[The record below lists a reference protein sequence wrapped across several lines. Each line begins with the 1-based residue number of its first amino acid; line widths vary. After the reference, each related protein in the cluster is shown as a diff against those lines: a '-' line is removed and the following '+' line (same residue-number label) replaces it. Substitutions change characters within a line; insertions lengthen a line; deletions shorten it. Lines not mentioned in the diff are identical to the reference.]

1 MKLTDNKEVQAL
13 IADYDRLRA
22 MWVKLG
28 ETNPNARHAL
38 FATGY
43 VKDSLTIIDIDP
55 FPTDAERSARIAV
68 GIAAAAKELV
78 NKEFKA
84 VEAQLGALGVNAAE

>member
-1 MKLTDNKEVQAL
+1 MKLSDNKEVQAL
-13 IADYDRLRA
+13 IADYDRMRA
-22 MWVKLG
+22 MWKRLG
-28 ETNPNARHAL
+28 ETNPNARHAY

-43 VKDSLTIIDIDP
+43 FKENLTITDIDP
-55 FPTDAERSARIAV
+55 FPTDAERSARIAT

-78 NKEFKA
+78 NNELKA